1 MDKIKKTVNKVIA
14 NNYFLYIIYILTFFN
29 IVTYLAKND
38 TTSIVFFLVVALITT
53 FVSKNVSVVL
63 LCALILTP
71 FLSIVKNKFR
81 EGMENADSKDKK
93 DKTPVKMDPEVS
105 EEDATTPTTLPLESD
120 EGTTEVNNVVGAT
133 ESMTSGSSK
142 TSKNSNGKVTLSP
155 KGAHLD
161 AGQNLANSYDKL
173 HKMVGNKGLEGLTN
187 DTKELMDQQQKL
199 FQSIESMVPMLDEA
213 HKMMGKF
220 DMDKLGGMMDTANS
234 FLGKKN

>member
-1 MDKIKKTVNKVIA
+1 MIR
-14 NNYFLYIIYILTFFN
+14 LIYILTFFN

-63 LCALILTP
+63 LCAIILTP
-71 FLSIVKNKFR
+71 LLSIFKNKLR

-93 DKTPVKMDPEVS
+93 DKTSVKMDS
-105 EEDATTPTTLPLESD
+105 DEDAITPLSLETDDSSP
-120 EGTTEVNNVVGAT
+120 EVNNVVGAT

-142 TSKNSNGKVTLSP
+142 TSKNSNGKVTSSP
-155 KGAHLD
+155 KGTRID
-161 AGQNLANSYDKL
+161 AGQNLTNSYDKL
-173 HKMVGNKGLEGLTN
+173 HKMVGDKGLEGLTN
-187 DTKELMDQQQKL
+187 DTKDLMKQQQKL

-234 FLGKKN
+234 FLSKKK